1 MNLDKGLFRDC
12 APGDQPEGTW
22 REAKNILADKLRD
35 TLQSEPGFVDIDSQ
49 NTNYQLCGSIPIDN
63 DRLVIFQ
70 CTKNKTDG
78 SGSQIS
84 ILDSKGNY
92 SPVLRH
98 NKLNFKAVDFFKGV
112 FLRNGS
118 GELIIAWV
126 DTANKPRVLNV
137 DNPQVEINEFGFL
150 SNSEDLDMLDLFI
163 GFHTPKVNVLSDSE
177 LGGSLLT
184 GVYYFAFAY
193 ETKDGFISNYTHTHG
208 PVSITDDQKALGY
221 LDYDGSKP
229 GIQTNKAI
237 KLSLQGVDNRYS
249 YIHLAVISKIDGVL
263 SAKKVKRIPITSEE
277 YTLIYT
283 SDETQE
289 DISLE
294 EVLVGSV
301 SYESANTITLLDDH
315 IHIGDLSEADR
326 ISYQKWA
333 NSISVEWVYDKFV
346 ALDGVRAS
354 YKDSVVLYNQKG
366 FMPDET
372 YALYAA
378 FRKKDGTYSEAFHIP
393 GREATTIGYYDSESE
408 ASHSIDEDQLLSA
421 LDFDQDKYKFL
432 EEDSLLGSDTKYF
445 HTRDTSHADG
455 RLGYWENLSE
465 KYPDTEDFQV
475 WDATGD
481 TQNDLSGTPVRH
493 HKMPS
498 LSKLHGR
505 KQIDKPWLTTDI
517 SDVEDTPLEAVL
529 EFTHSYTD
537 DDLQMEDLGLTNIYS
552 DDTLFEYQLLDGNL
566 SGWGQEGAVNQ
577 MYTADQD
584 QTVKINLN
592 ATADSTMYLPLQT
605 YSTINNSMAGVR
617 IKLTEYDSNGNEVA
631 THINHEQEN
640 LSSGSVSETTET
652 GTAYANASLD
662 VDEELTINLEAGN
675 SLGWEHTSY
684 VKIAELSPGGN
695 PQVPVIYSGYHGEF
709 SLELTIYPDS
719 DFDLGAATGSAF
731 AKVLGLRFSNI
742 HIPEHIAS
750 QVDRLEFFYAK
761 RTEKNMSIIGQSLWF
776 RGSTGVKDPDLI
788 GTMAGNGIQSN
799 TTGGSGT
806 TGALKDDS
814 FRFHSFDM
822 LHYKPATKPTHVK
835 MEYFLRC
842 DREAA
847 RFYSDHSSVPNDP
860 IYASN
865 PTSTYAEIGTRKQ
878 FATTSNFIEGDAIA
892 TPATYGAANTM
903 LLRRVAGV
911 RYMPADTLDE
921 TEGYDNRYGEECI
934 VGQILEKN
942 MFNDSGGNILS
953 TFSNYNSYYDVHT
966 DSGTAADGTR
976 AHLANLCIYRPN
988 MYESFIS
995 QDLVSTGMGI
1005 SIVAP
1010 GMAQSDTV
1018 YGGDVHLSMYGIRLT
1033 APIKR
1038 YNGSTFHYE
1047 TENPFQTVKMLY
1059 YFPCYS
1065 VSNIGL
1071 RHAGIGSEQMYYPK
1085 NGGSLDSLAIDYDVL
1100 DPYLLRS
1107 ADAAHSNY
1115 IGYNDD
1121 YSSVN
1126 DLNKVFPYNTYTT
1139 FEKHHPYRIA
1149 RGVIQRTEN
1158 NVISMRKF
1166 LANDYYEMPKAHG
1179 KIVDLRAYNGELL
1192 IQMES
1197 SLYKTIGKETF
1208 SGETLDVTLG
1218 TGDIFR
1224 LPPKQLITDQMGYL
1238 GCQDRSGTSVTK
1250 LGYLCLDREQGKVF
1264 LVSDSINELSSKG
1277 LRNWFQQNLGFA
1289 LDGFLSEQDQASA
1302 KQDSSCSVAGIGY
1315 TLYYD
1320 ELNNRLLLTKKDFIP
1335 KQDTQVHYNPQDLS
1349 VLEQGDLVF
1358 TDGLFYMV
1366 GDDAPT
1372 DSPDS
1377 PEFTVPGD
1385 VITYAQSAVGTAPT
1399 DDTSAFPQGNEDSND
1414 PIY

>member
-12 APGDQPEGTW
+12 APGDQPDGTW

-70 CTKNKTDG
+70 CAKNKTDG

-92 SPVLRH
+92 TTVLRH
-98 NKLNFKAVDFFKGV
+98 NELNFKAVDFFKGV

-137 DNPQVEINEFGFL
+137 DNPQIEINEFGFL
-150 SNSEDLDMLDLFI
+150 SNSEDLDLLDLFI

-208 PVSITDDQKALGY
+208 PVSITDDLKALGY
-221 LDYDGSKP
+221 LDYDGSEP

-237 KLSLQGVDNRYS
+237 KISLQGVDNRYS
-249 YIHLAVISKIDGVL
+249 YIHLVAISKIDGVL

-326 ISYQKWA
+326 INYQKWA

-346 ALDGVRAS
+346 ALDGVSAS
-354 YKDSVVLYNQKG
+354 YKDSVVMYNQKG

-393 GREATTIGYYDSESE
+393 GREATTIDYYDSEST
-408 ASHSIDEDQLLSA
+408 ASHSIDEDQLLSD
-421 LDFDQDKYKFL
+421 LDFSQDAFRFL

-498 LSKLHGR
+498 LSKLHGNN
-505 KQIDKPWLTTDI
+505 QQDKPWLENSVAALENLSLEAELTI
-517 SDVEDTPLEAVL
+517 SDSFGESDYTL
-529 EFTHSYTD
+529 TTSSSGNTDYYTSNTSYT
-537 DDLQMEDLGLTNIYS
+537 EVSSGLAGWGEVGGENNIY
-552 DDTLFEYQLLDGNL
+552 
-566 SGWGQEGAVNQ
+566 
-577 MYTADQD
+577 TAAQD
-584 QTVKINLN
+584 QTVEVSFEGQLTVKAKRNGMIG
-592 ATADSTMYLPLQT
+592 APPIGSAVYLGLKV
-605 YSTINNSMAGVR
+605 IDA
-617 IKLTEYDSNGNEVA
+617 LGNTV
-631 THINHEQEN
+631 H
-640 LSSGSVSETTET
+640 
-652 GTAYANASLD
+652 
-662 VDEELTINLEAGN
+662 
-675 SLGWEHTSY
+675 SY
-684 VKIAELSPGGN
+684 V
-695 PQVPVIYSGYHGEF
+695 Q
-709 SLELTIYPDS
+709 DS
-719 DFDLGAATGSAF
+719 DFNEGYLINNYTLLWQTHSKIERSNEFTIHLKASESIVVNYTARISNGEGMDPVILAYNGSLALGLNIYTPSELSWGSIEGGTAF
-731 AKVLGLRFSNI
+731 AKVLGLKFSNI
-742 HIPEHIAS
+742 HIPEHIAP

-788 GTMAGNGIQSN
+788 GTMAGNGLQSN
-799 TTGGSGT
+799 TTDGSGT

-835 MEYFLRC
+835 LEYFLRC

-847 RFYSDHSSVPNDP
+847 RFYSDHSSAPDDP
-860 IYASN
+860 IFVTN
-865 PTSTYAEIGTRKQ
+865 PTSTYAEIGSKKQ
-878 FATTSNFIEGDAIA
+878 FATTSNFIQGDAIT
-892 TPATYGAANTM
+892 TPALYGAANTM
-903 LLRRVAGV
+903 RLRRVAGV

-921 TEGYDNRYGEECI
+921 TGGYDNRYGEECI

-942 MFNDSGGNILS
+942 MFNDSGGNVLS
-953 TFSNYNSYYDVHT
+953 TFSDWNAPYDVDT
-966 DSGTAADGTR
+966 NSGTAADGTR

-995 QDLVSTGMGI
+995 QDLVSTGMAI

-1085 NGGSLDSLAIDYDVL
+1085 NGGSIDSLAIDYDVL

-1107 ADAAHSNY
+1107 ADSAHSNY

-1349 VLEQGDLVF
+1349 ALEQGDLVF

-1366 GDDAPT
+1366 EDDTPT

-1377 PEFTVPGD
+1377 PEFSVPGD
-1385 VITYAQSAVGTAPT
+1385 VLTYAQSVVGTAPT
-1399 DDTSAFPQGNEDSND
+1399 DDTSSFPQGNEDSSD